1 MVTVIRQ
8 TKRNNAIVAISEKNP
23 EKAQVAVMEVR
34 VEYVINENTGSTF
47 EQEHKRVA
55 YLNIDTINSANY
67 YEGKELPGQVNTWTS
82 HTPFYEG
89 QEPKMKQDEK
99 GEWTIPYL
107 DSEGKMVYTR
117 NVYDASGKLEDK
129 FVDAAQLRALA
140 DASKANSVASKV
152 VPNKEPQIF

>member
-99 GEWTIPYL
+99 GKWTIPYL
-107 DSEGKMVYTR
+107 DAEGKMVYTR